1 MTDEGDLPAGG
12 FSAWLQEMQRA
23 LRGAGEADVPC
34 DGCTACCRSSQF
46 IHIEPDETEAL
57 ARIPSELLFPAP
69 RLPLGHVVMGYDEE
83 GRCPML
89 VDDRCSIYDDRPR
102 TCRTYDCRILPAA
115 GVVLAGDD
123 SPVARRA
130 RRWRFDHPTA
140 LDEVEHA
147 AVQAAAR
154 FIRDQDDLL
163 PERARP
169 GSPVQLAVLAV
180 DAHHA
185 FLRRDDDTGQVT
197 VTEPEPAAV
206 RVALARRG
214 RILPDA

>member
-1 MTDEGDLPAGG
+1 
-12 FSAWLQEMQRA
+12 
-23 LRGAGEADVPC
+23 
-34 DGCTACCRSSQF
+34 
-46 IHIEPDETEAL
+46 
-57 ARIPSELLFPAP
+57 
-69 RLPLGHVVMGYDEE
+69 
-83 GRCPML
+83 ML
-89 VDDRCSIYDDRPR
+89 VDDRCSIYEDRPR

-115 GVVLAGDD
+115 GVVPERDD

-147 AVQAAAR
+147 AVQVAAR
-154 FIRDQDDLL
+154 FIRDQHDLL
-163 PERARP
+163 PERAGP

-180 DAHHA
+180 DAHDA
-185 FLRRDDDTGQVT
+185 FLRHDGDTGRVT